1 MGLTVGVLLWFNGP
15 RGMAYVVLSI
25 ASLIMLSALF
35 SPTGAFLAIER
46 MFNALGRP
54 IGRAVTW
61 LLLVPLFYLFF
72 YPFGRLFRRGRR
84 DMLQRYQDPEATTYW
99 EPHEG
104 QKAASTTLEKQ
115 Y

>member
-1 MGLTVGVLLWFNGP
+1 
-15 RGMAYVVLSI
+15 MAYVVLCI
-25 ASLIMLSALF
+25 ASLIMLSALL

-46 MFNALGRP
+46 MFTALGRP

-61 LLLVPLFYLFF
+61 LLLVPVFYLFF
-72 YPFGRLFRRGRR
+72 YPFGRVFRRGRR
-84 DMLQRYQDPEATTYW
+84 DLLQRYQDPEAVTYW

-104 QKAASTTLEKQ
+104 QTAASNSLEKQ